1 MKNRSLI
8 IELAGPAGSGKST
21 LTKALSKS
29 NGKIQIGAIPKI
41 RDIRDLPFFVWNMIS
56 LIPTFLTI
64 YHNKK
69 QDSFTRRQIVNMA
82 ILEGWYRRLRAM
94 RSNDGKV
101 IILDQG
107 PVHILSDLQ
116 RFGPKNLNSMIPR
129 WWNKT
134 CQVWVDTLNIVI
146 CLDAPDSVLL
156 NRIRSRAKNH
166 GCKSE
171 TDEKAISFLNK
182 CRTTQEKTLASM
194 HFNSSGPEVICFDT
208 SQVSLNEAT
217 EKILALFQ
225 SHME

>member
-29 NGKIQIGAIPKI
+29 NGNIQIGAIPKI
-41 RDIRDLPFFVWNMIS
+41 RDTRDLPFFVWNMIS
-56 LIPTFLTI
+56 LIPAFLTI

-82 ILEGWYRRLRAM
+82 ILEGWPRRLRAM

-129 WWNKT
+129 WWNNT

-166 GCKSE
+166 GCKNE

-182 CRTTQEKTLASM
+182 CRTTQEQTLASM